1 MNCSR
6 ANTTSLCWCWEVLLT
21 AAQFSATDWCSEVP
35 YFWLHGSQKFY
46 GSLTDI
52 FCWLVWFLHCSF
64 FWIGFAKSRN
74 VKSRNCPND
83 PMKHV
88 NSCSSGDKRN
98 CLNNHFIV
106 RGIGVCV
113 VRMCV
118 GRVRCIMFSLGP
130 AWEHILYISLS
141 TLPSQ
146 NAFTYIMAM

>member
-1 MNCSR
+1 MLVLRSSADRCSVLCYWLVLR
-6 ANTTSLCWCWEVLLT
+6 SSLLLT
-21 AAQFSATDWCSEVP
+21 AWCSEI
-35 YFWLHGSQKFY
+35 LY
-46 GSLTDI
+46 GSLIDI

-106 RGIGVCV
+106 RGIGVCMV
-113 VRMCV
+113 CMCV
-118 GRVRCIMFSLGP
+118 GRVRCTMFSPGP
-130 AWEHILYISLS
+130 AWKHILYIFLS
-141 TLPSQ
+141 TFPSQ